1 MFTLIYGLYE
11 YIFKREEYHILIL
24 GLDKA
29 GKTNVRS
36 MQGIQISYQIS
47 VPPLQRD
54 NNYIFAWQRLSMAP
68 RTGP

>member
-29 GKTNVRS
+29 GKTNVRL
-36 MQGIQISYQIS
+36 MLPYFNYKMMHIAIAPWFAHQGSPGQL
-47 VPPLQRD
+47 P
-54 NNYIFAWQRLSMAP
+54 
-68 RTGP
+68 